1 MSGEPTERS
10 DFIRLAL
17 AVGIGP
23 SRLRNLLAVFGSPTA
38 VLKAV
43 PATLAKVDGIGEIN
57 AHNIH
62 KTLEF
67 DLDDFLSKLPA
78 LDIQLFTW
86 DDEDYPQLLLT
97 IDDPPPLLFVKGNAD
112 FSIPAI
118 AIVGTRHATPYGL
131 RVAAKLARDLVAKGM
146 AVISG
151 LALGID
157 GAAHRGAL
165 DGGGITWGVLGCGL
179 DMVYPI
185 SHKNLAEE
193 MVAAGGA
200 LISSYPIG
208 VAPSPGNF
216 PARNRIISGM
226 ALGVVVVEAPERS
239 GALIT
244 AREALEQ
251 GREVFAVP
259 GSIDS
264 VGHRGTHNLLRQGAH
279 LVENVDDIFNEI
291 AAQIVT
297 QYGKRP
303 ASGIGSVKA
312 SKGNEASLFA
322 LKELDAGSRRI
333 IEQLGDDPIHADEL
347 SRMLGMPPGELAM
360 RLVDLELSGLIA
372 KQPGNTYIRNI

>member
-1 MSGEPTERS
+1 MSTQPTERM

-17 AVGIGP
+17 ATGIGP

-57 AHNIH
+57 AQNIA
-62 KTLEF
+62 KTLEL
-67 DLDDFLSKLPA
+67 DLDEFLSQLLT

-86 DDEDYPQLLLT
+86 DDEGYPQLLLT
-97 IDDPPPLLFVKGNAD
+97 IDDPPPLLFVRGNAD

-131 RVAAKLARDLVAKGM
+131 RVAVKLARELVAKGM

-157 GAAHRGAL
+157 GAAHRGAV

-179 DMVYPI
+179 DVIYPI
-185 SHKNLAEE
+185 SHQSLAEE

-264 VGHRGTHNLLRQGAH
+264 EGHRGTHNLLRQGAH

-291 AAQIVT
+291 AGQIVT
-297 QYGKRP
+297 QYGKRMAP
-303 ASGIGSVKA
+303 AGSGTIKA
-312 SKGNEASLFA
+312 GKGNEASLFA
-322 LKELDAGSRRI
+322 LAGVGCR
-333 IEQLGDDPIHADEL
+333 
-347 SRMLGMPPGELAM
+347 LAPHNGAA
-360 RLVDLELSGLIA
+360 R
-372 KQPGNTYIRNI
+372 

>member
-1 MSGEPTERS
+1 MSGEPTERI

-17 AVGIGP
+17 ATGIGP

-43 PATLAKVDGIGEIN
+43 PATLAKVDGIGEVN
-57 AHNIH
+57 AHNIA
-62 KTLEF
+62 KTLEL
-67 DLDDFLSKLPA
+67 DLDGFLSKLPA
-78 LDIQLFTW
+78 LDVQLFTW
-86 DDEDYPQLLLT
+86 DDPGYPQLLLT
-97 IDDPPPLLFVKGNAD
+97 IEDPPPLLFVKGNAD

-131 RVAAKLARDLVAKGM
+131 RVAAKLAKDLVAKGM
-146 AVISG
+146 VVISG

-157 GAAHRGAL
+157 GAAHRGAV
-165 DGGGITWGVLGCGL
+165 DGGGVTWGVLGCGL

-264 VGHRGTHNLLRQGAH
+264 IGHRGTHNLLRQGAH

-303 ASGIGSVKA
+303 ASIGEIKTA
-312 SKGNEASLFA
+312 GTNEASLFA
-322 LKELDAGSRRI
+322 LQELDAGSRRI
-333 IEQLGDDPIHADEL
+333 IEQLGDDPLHADEL
-347 SRMLGMPPGELAM
+347 SRMLGMPPSELAM

>member
-1 MSGEPTERS
+1 MSGEPTERM
-10 DFIRLAL
+10 DFTRLAL
-17 AVGIGP
+17 APGIGP

-43 PATLAKVDGIGEIN
+43 PATLAKVNGIGEVN
-57 AHNIH
+57 AQSIH
-62 KTLEF
+62 KTLEL
-67 DLDDFLSKLPA
+67 DLDGFLSKLQT
-78 LDIQLFTW
+78 LDIQLFSW
-86 DDEDYPQLLLT
+86 DDEGYPQLLLT
-97 IDDPPPLLFVKGNAD
+97 IEDPPPLLFVKGNAD

-131 RVAAKLARDLVAKGM
+131 RVAVKLARELVAKGM

-157 GAAHRGAL
+157 GAAHRGAV

-193 MVAAGGA
+193 MIAAGGA

-208 VAPSPGNF
+208 VVPAPGNF

-264 VGHRGTHNLLRQGAH
+264 EGHRGTHNLLKQGAH

-291 AAQIVT
+291 AGQIVT

-303 ASGIGSVKA
+303 TPAGTLADKPGK
-312 SKGNEASLFA
+312 EASL
-322 LKELDAGSRRI
+322 LTLQELDAGSRRI
-333 IEQLGDDPIHADEL
+333 MEQLGDDPLHADEL
-347 SRMLGMPPGELAM
+347 SRMLGIPPGELAM
-360 RLVDLELSGLIA
+360 RLVDLELAGLIA